1 MLCKTALTSRICGH
15 IGVSST
21 VISSVFSDLNLPSND
36 TSLVMISLQSL
47 QISVIKSSPCKYL
60 SDYTSFNSNSQTQLK
75 DFSVLGLH
83 SSINKCVL
91 MLYRVLL

>member
-36 TSLVMISLQSL
+36 TSLVMILQSL

-60 SDYTSFNSNSQTQLK
+60 SDYTSFNCNSQTQLK

>member
-36 TSLVMISLQSL
+36 TSLVMILQSL

-60 SDYTSFNSNSQTQLK
+60 SDYTSFNCNSQTQLK

-83 SSINKCVL
+83 
-91 MLYRVLL
+91 MQ